1 MALRYLWAGSPCRR
15 PVRRPSSPREDAT
28 EASVD
33 GVPVPKL
40 VVGGAWVVFQTETT
54 LVRAGWLGESK
65 GDGCSL
71 DIFRKPPKKRKR
83 LAIQS

>member
-1 MALRYLWAGSPCRR
+1 M
-15 PVRRPSSPREDAT
+15 
-28 EASVD
+28 
-33 GVPVPKL
+33 
-40 VVGGAWVVFQTETT
+40 VFQTETT

>member
-1 MALRYLWAGSPCRR
+1 M
-15 PVRRPSSPREDAT
+15 
-28 EASVD
+28 
-33 GVPVPKL
+33 
-40 VVGGAWVVFQTETT
+40 VFQTETT

-65 GDGCSL
+65 GDAVAG